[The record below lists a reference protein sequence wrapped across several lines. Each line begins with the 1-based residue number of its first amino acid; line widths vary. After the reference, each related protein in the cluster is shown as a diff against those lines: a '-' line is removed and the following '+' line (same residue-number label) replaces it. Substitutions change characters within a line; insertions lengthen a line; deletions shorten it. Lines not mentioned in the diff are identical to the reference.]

1 MLETEDMGQ
10 DFIDFVTG
18 LAADAIPA
26 EVKAVLRRSFAD
38 TMMVAAAG
46 STTEMSGIAREFASQ
61 HWLSASVAGS
71 ARIMFDGR
79 EVSPAGAA
87 FAGAVTIDSI
97 DAHDGNSRVK
107 GHAGSALFPGL
118 LAISDTCRVTDEAIT
133 GQDFM
138 TALAIG
144 YEVAYRAG
152 LALHGTAADYHTSGA
167 WTAVGLAV
175 AVGRM
180 LGLDGEHIR
189 HAAGIAEYHGPRSPM
204 MRCIDHPTM
213 LRDGVGWGAPT
224 GVSAA
229 YMAEM
234 GFTGAPALTVEGD
247 DAAPWWGDLGE
258 RWEIMETHY
267 KFHPVCRWAHPAI
280 DGALGLMTEHGLAAA
295 DVERVRI
302 DTFHNA
308 TRLAG
313 HAPGTLDEISYGIA
327 FPVAAAIVR
336 GRVGLDELSP
346 DVLKDPEIRRISR
359 ATELVDD
366 DHLTKISVGK
376 RWAAVTLFLRN
387 GGELTAPPRT
397 PRGDPDDP
405 MDDADFAEKYRRLA
419 HPVLDADRAEGI
431 VDRALRFDELP
442 DGGFQSLLD
451 ELYRPAV
458 ARRAAE

>member
-1 MLETEDMGQ
+1 MGQ
-10 DFIDFVTG
+10 DFVGFVTG
-18 LAADAIPA
+18 LAPDAIPG

-46 STTEMSGIAREFASQ
+46 STTKMSGIVREFACG
-61 HWLSASVAGS
+61 HWLSSPEAGQ
-71 ARIMFDGR
+71 ARILFDGR
-79 EVSPAGAA
+79 KAAPAGAA
-87 FAGAVTIDSI
+87 FAGAFTIDSI

-118 LAISDTCRVTDEAIT
+118 LAIADAQRDVGRAVSGR
-133 GQDFM
+133 DFM

-144 YEVAYRAG
+144 YEIAYRAG

-175 AVGRM
+175 AAGRM
-180 LGLDGEHIR
+180 LGLDGEGIR

-224 GVSAA
+224 GVGAA
-229 YMAEM
+229 YMAEL
-234 GFTGAPALTVEGD
+234 GFTGAPALTVEGAA
-247 DAAPWWGDLGE
+247 AAPWWGDLGQ

-280 DGALGLMTEHGLAAA
+280 DGALALMAEHGLVAA

-313 HAPGTLDEISYGIA
+313 HEPKTLDEISYGIA
-327 FPVAAAIVR
+327 FPVATAIVR
-336 GRVGLDELSP
+336 GRIGLDELSP
-346 DVLKDPEIRRISR
+346 DVLKDTEILRISR
-359 ATELVDD
+359 ATELVED

-376 RWAAVTLFLRN
+376 RWAAVTLILRD
-387 GGELTAPPRT
+387 GGQVSAPPRT

-405 MDDADFAEKYRRLA
+405 LSDADFEEKYRLLA
-419 HPVLDADRAEGI
+419 HPVLGPERADRI
-431 VDRALRFDELP
+431 VGRAMRFDELP
-442 DGGFQSLLD
+442 DDEFRGLLD
-451 ELYRPAV
+451 EINIPVPAH
-458 ARRAAE
+458 RAAE

>member
-1 MLETEDMGQ
+1 MGQ
-10 DFIDFVTG
+10 GFIDFVTG
-18 LAADAIPA
+18 LGADAIPG
-26 EVKAVLRRSFAD
+26 EVKTVLRRGFAD

-46 STTEMSGIAREFASQ
+46 TTTEMSGIAREFACR
-61 HWLSASVAGS
+61 HWLSAASAGS
-71 ARIMFDGR
+71 ARMLFDGR

-87 FAGAVTIDSI
+87 FAGAFTIDSI

-118 LAISDTCRVTDEAIT
+118 LAIADARRAAGGTVTGAE
-133 GQDFM
+133 FM

-144 YEVAYRAG
+144 YETAYRAG

-167 WTAVGLAV
+167 WTAVGLA
-175 AVGRM
+175 AAGGRM
-180 LGLDGEHIR
+180 LGLDGEQIR
-189 HAAGIAEYHGPRSPM
+189 HAMGIAEYHGPRSPM

-229 YMAEM
+229 YMAEL
-234 GFTGAPALTVEGD
+234 GFTGAPALTVEGA
-247 DAAPWWGDLGE
+247 DAAPWWGDLAE

-267 KFHPVCRWAHPAI
+267 KYHPVCRWAHPAI
-280 DGALGLMTEHGLAAA
+280 DGALALMAEHGLIAA

-313 HAPGTLDEISYGIA
+313 HEPKTLDEISYGIA

-336 GRVGLDELSP
+336 GGIGLEELSP
-346 DVLKDPEIRRISR
+346 DVLKDSEILRISR

-366 DHLTKISVGK
+366 DELTKISVGK
-376 RWAAVTLFLRN
+376 RWAAVTLMLRD
-387 GGELTAPPRT
+387 GKQVSAPPRT
-397 PRGDPDDP
+397 PRGDPDAP
-405 MDDADFAEKYRRLA
+405 LNDADFEEKYRLLA
-419 HPVLDADRAEGI
+419 HPVIGAERAGRIAELS
-431 VDRALRFDELP
+431 LRFDELP
-442 DGGFQSLLD
+442 DGDFISLLK
-451 ELYRPAV
+451 ELYFPAG
-458 ARRAAE
+458 AAAAG

>member
-1 MLETEDMGQ
+1 MGQ
-10 DFIDFVTG
+10 GFVDFVTG
-18 LAADAIPA
+18 LGADAIPG
-26 EVKAVLRRSFAD
+26 EVKTVLRRGFAD

-46 STTEMSGIAREFASQ
+46 TTTEMSGIAREFACR
-61 HWLSASVAGS
+61 HWLSAASAGS
-71 ARIMFDGR
+71 ARMLFDGR

-87 FAGAVTIDSI
+87 FAGAFTIDSI

-118 LAISDTCRVTDEAIT
+118 LAIADARRAAGGAVTGAE
-133 GQDFM
+133 FM

-144 YEVAYRAG
+144 YETAYRAG

-167 WTAVGLAV
+167 WTAVGLA
-175 AVGRM
+175 AAGGRM
-180 LGLDGEHIR
+180 LGLDGERIR
-189 HAAGIAEYHGPRSPM
+189 HAMGIAEYHGPRSPM

-229 YMAEM
+229 YMAEL
-234 GFTGAPALTVEGD
+234 GFTGAPALTVEGA
-247 DAAPWWGDLGE
+247 DAVPWWGDLAE

-267 KFHPVCRWAHPAI
+267 KYHPVCRWAHPAI
-280 DGALGLMTEHGLAAA
+280 DSALALMAEHGLTAA

-313 HAPGTLDEISYGIA
+313 HEPKTLDEISYGIA

-336 GRVGLDELSP
+336 GGIGLEELSP
-346 DVLKDPEIRRISR
+346 DVLKDSEILRISR

-376 RWAAVTLFLRN
+376 RWAAVTLILRD
-387 GGELTAPPRT
+387 GRQVSAPPRT

-405 MDDADFAEKYRRLA
+405 LNDADFEEKYRLLA
-419 HPVLDADRAEGI
+419 HPVIGAERAGRI
-431 VDRALRFDELP
+431 VELSLRFDELP
-442 DGGFQSLLD
+442 DGDFIALLK
-451 ELYRPAV
+451 ELYFPAG
-458 ARRAAE
+458 AAAAG

>member
-1 MLETEDMGQ
+1 MGQ
-10 DFIDFVTG
+10 DFIGFVTG
-18 LAADAIPA
+18 LDADAIPD

-46 STTEMSGIAREFASQ
+46 MTTEMSGIARAFASR
-61 HWLSASVAGS
+61 HWLSAAEAGR
-71 ARIMFDGR
+71 ARMLFDGR

-87 FAGAVTIDSI
+87 FAGAFTIDSI

-118 LAISDTCRVTDEAIT
+118 LAIADAQRGVGGTPT
-133 GQDFM
+133 GRDFM
-138 TALAIG
+138 TALTIG

-175 AVGRM
+175 AAGRW
-180 LGLDGEHIR
+180 LGLDGERIR

-204 MRCIDHPTM
+204 MRCIDYPTM

-229 YMAEM
+229 YMAEL

-267 KFHPVCRWAHPAI
+267 KYYPICRWAHPAI
-280 DGALGLMTEHGLAAA
+280 DGGLWLMEEHGLKAA
-295 DVERVRI
+295 DVARVRI

-313 HAPGTLDEISYGIA
+313 HEPKTLDEISYGIA
-327 FPVAAAIVR
+327 FPVATAIVR
-336 GRVGLDELSP
+336 GRIGLDELSP
-346 DVLKDPEIRRISR
+346 DVLEDPEIQRISR

-376 RWAAVTLFLRN
+376 RWAAVTLFMRD
-387 GGELTAPPRT
+387 GRELIAPPRT

-405 MDDADFAEKYRRLA
+405 LGDADFAEKYRLLA
-419 HPVLDADRAEGI
+419 CPVLGVDRAEGI
-431 VDRALRFDELP
+431 VDRALRFDELT
-442 DGGFQSLLD
+442 DGGFRDLLD
-451 ELYRPAV
+451 EVFRPTDWP
-458 ARRAAE
+458 RHGE

>member
-1 MLETEDMGQ
+1 MRQ
-10 DFIDFVTG
+10 DFVGFATG
-18 LAADAIPA
+18 LDADAIPG
-26 EVKAVLRRSFAD
+26 EVKTVLRRSFAD

-46 STTEMSGIAREFASQ
+46 STTEMSGIAREFASR
-61 HWLSASVAGS
+61 HWLSAAEAGN
-71 ARIMFDGR
+71 ARMLFDGR
-79 EVSPAGAA
+79 AVSPAGAA

-118 LAISDTCRVTDEAIT
+118 LAIADSRRAT
-133 GQDFM
+133 GQAVTGRDFM

-175 AVGRM
+175 AAGRM
-180 LGLDGEHIR
+180 LGLDGEQIR

-229 YMAEM
+229 FMAEL
-234 GFTGAPALTVEGD
+234 GFTGAPALTIEGD
-247 DAAPWWGDLGE
+247 DAAPWWGDLGT
-258 RWEIMETHY
+258 RWETMETHY

-280 DGALGLMTEHGLAAA
+280 DGALALMEEHGLAAA
-295 DVERVRI
+295 DVARVRI

-313 HAPGTLDEISYGIA
+313 HEPRSLDEISYGIA
-327 FPVAAAIVR
+327 FPVATAIAR
-336 GRVGLDELSP
+336 GRIGLDELSP
-346 DVLKDPEIRRISR
+346 AVLNDSGILRISR
-359 ATELVDD
+359 ATELVED
-366 DHLTKISVGK
+366 DHLTEISVGK
-376 RWAAVTLFLRN
+376 RWAAVTLFLRD
-387 GGELTAPPRT
+387 GGQVSAPPRT

-405 MDDADFAEKYRRLA
+405 LSEADFEEKYQRLT
-419 HPVLDADRAEGI
+419 HPVLGAERADGI
-431 VDRALRFDELP
+431 INRALRFDELS
-442 DGGFQSLLD
+442 DGEFRNLLD
-451 ELYRPAV
+451 EIYHPAV
-458 ARRAAE
+458 VDRAVK

>member
-1 MLETEDMGQ
+1 MGQ
-10 DFIDFVTG
+10 DFVGFVTG
-18 LAADAIPA
+18 LTPDAIPG

-46 STTEMSGIAREFASQ
+46 STTEMSGIARDFASR
-61 HWLSASVAGS
+61 HWLSAAEAGS

-79 EVSPAGAA
+79 EVAPAGAA
-87 FAGAVTIDSI
+87 FAGAFTIDSI

-118 LAISDTCRVTDEAIT
+118 LAIADARRAAGRAVTGAE
-133 GQDFM
+133 FM
-138 TALAIG
+138 AVLTIG
-144 YEVAYRAG
+144 YEIAYRAG

-175 AVGRM
+175 AAGRM
-180 LGLDGEHIR
+180 LGLDGERIR

-229 YMAEM
+229 YMAEL

-247 DAAPWWGDLGE
+247 NAAPWWVDLGQ

-280 DGALGLMTEHGLAAA
+280 DGALGLMAEHGLAAA
-295 DVERVRI
+295 NVEGVRI

-313 HAPGTLDEISYGIA
+313 HEPKTLDEISYGIA

-336 GRVGLDELSP
+336 GRIGLDELSP
-346 DVLKDPEIRRISR
+346 DVLNDPEILRISR

-366 DHLTKISVGK
+366 DHLTEISVGK
-376 RWAAVTLFLRN
+376 RWAAVTLLLRD
-387 GGELTAPPRT
+387 GRELTSPPRT
-397 PRGDPDDP
+397 PRGDPDEP
-405 MDDADFAEKYRRLA
+405 LDDADFAEKYRLLA
-419 HPVLDADRAEGI
+419 YPVLGVDRAEGI

-451 ELYRPAV
+451 ELYHPAV
-458 ARRAAE
+458 ARR

>member
-1 MLETEDMGQ
+1 MGT
-10 DFIDFVTG
+10 DFIGFVTG
-18 LAADAIPA
+18 LDAGAIPG

-46 STTEMSGIAREFASQ
+46 STTEMSAIAREFAGR
-61 HWLSASVAGS
+61 HWLSAPAAGQ
-71 ARIMFDGR
+71 ARMLFDGR
-79 EVSPAGAA
+79 HVAPAGAA

-118 LAISDTCRVTDEAIT
+118 LAITDAQRGLGRAVTGD
-133 GQDFM
+133 DFM

-175 AVGRM
+175 AAGRM
-180 LGLDGEHIR
+180 LGLDPQTIR

-229 YMAEM
+229 QMAGL
-234 GFTGAPALTVEGD
+234 GFTGAPALTIEGD
-247 DAAPWWGDLGE
+247 DAAPWWDDLGE

-267 KFHPVCRWAHPAI
+267 KYHPVCRWAHPAI
-280 DGALGLMTEHGLAAA
+280 DGALGLMEEHGLSA
-295 DVERVRI
+295 DDVDRVRI

-313 HAPGTLDEISYGIA
+313 HEPKTLDEISYGIA

-336 GRVGLDELSP
+336 GGIGLEELSS
-346 DVLKDPEIRRISR
+346 DVLADPEILRISR

-366 DHLTKISVGK
+366 AHLTEISVGK
-376 RWAAVTLFLRN
+376 RWASVTLHLRD
-387 GGELTAPPRT
+387 GRQVTAPPRT
-397 PRGDPDDP
+397 PRGDPDAP
-405 MDDADFAEKYRRLA
+405 LSESDFAEKYRLLA
-419 HPVLDADRAEGI
+419 HPVLGAAQADLIE
-431 VDRALRFDELP
+431 DQALRFDELP
-442 DGGFQSLLD
+442 NGGFRDLLD
-451 ELYRPAV
+451 EIFRPAG
-458 ARRAAE
+458 RSRDSE